1 MKADNSTNTCDC
13 INECGDDPLFQGGRS
28 KPCIHLLPKL
38 RGEAMDRHSVGATWI
53 FSVPPLYASR
63 VKLVQVVAGLM
74 PEPRRESALHNGF
87 HVWLE
92 RWDFEAC
99 CWRLVFGSISSGFR
113 TREEAHT
120 HASQLWETERL
131 K

>member
-1 MKADNSTNTCDC
+1 MDGHS
-13 INECGDDPLFQGGRS
+13 GGT
-28 KPCIHLLPKL
+28 
-38 RGEAMDRHSVGATWI
+38 TWI

-92 RWDFEAC
+92 NWDFDSS
-99 CWRLVFGSISSGFR
+99 CWRLISGSISSGFP
-113 TREEAHT
+113 TREAAHT
-120 HASQLWETERL
+120 HASHLWETERL